1 MKNNVLDIKKKI
13 VEKAVEEW
21 ALSIQTMSPEDIC
34 IKLEEMREES
44 EKSETP
50 EE

>member
-1 MKNNVLDIKKKI
+1 MSDKKVLDISKKI
-13 VEKAVEEW
+13 IDKAVQEW

-34 IKLEEMREES
+34 IKLEEMRETE
-44 EKSETP
+44 ET